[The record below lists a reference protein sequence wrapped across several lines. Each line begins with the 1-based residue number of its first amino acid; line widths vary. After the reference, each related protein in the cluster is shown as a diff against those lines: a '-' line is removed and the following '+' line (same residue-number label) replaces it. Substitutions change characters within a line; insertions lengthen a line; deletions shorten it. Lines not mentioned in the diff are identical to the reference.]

1 MAAAVESLAV
11 EGVLDSVASGDGE
24 TFAADGPALM
34 SEDACDDEEILAD
47 DQGQASDPFESALS
61 ELEVLMMDEGLNARV
76 EAFTRA
82 HCGEFEPGDENK
94 LEYTARFAEYTSMVE
109 QYIERQI
116 GASVA
121 SFDMASFCA
130 TLAERARTDEALLD
144 HPALEML
151 FAYSDFEAFKSLM
164 LATRE
169 GANIEAS
176 GGLLCVSGDKLGTMD
191 VAFPDAEAD
200 GDDDE
205 TTGEF
210 ADGLNDAL
218 CISAVKSK

>member
-1 MAAAVESLAV
+1 MKGMGSKMKGLKMGFGKKKDKEDEPDKDKPDKTTGGIGSSAWRRRLEESAMQKLGLSKAEKDENTGDVDEELARFR
-11 EGVLDSVASGDGE
+11 A
-24 TFAADGPALM
+24 TAADVAELLKRAEAYGNLTR
-34 SEDACDDEEILAD
+34 
-47 DQGQASDPFESALS
+47 SA
-61 ELEVLMMDEGLNARV
+61 
-76 EAFTRA
+76 
-82 HCGEFEPGDENK
+82 
-94 LEYTARFAEYTSMVE
+94 
-109 QYIERQI
+109 
-116 GASVA
+116 
-121 SFDMASFCA
+121 
-130 TLAERARTDEALLD
+130 DEALLD

>member
-11 EGVLDSVASGDGE
+11 EGVLDATVGEAE

-34 SEDACDDEEILAD
+34 SEEGMDDEEILAD
-47 DQGQASDPFESALS
+47 DKGSEGDAFASALS
-61 ELEVLMMDEGLNARV
+61 ELEVLMMDEGLNAKV
-76 EAFTRA
+76 EAFTKA
-82 HCGEFEPGDENK
+82 HCDEFEPGDENK
-94 LEYTARFAEYTSMVE
+94 LEYTSRFHEYTTMVE
-109 QYIERQI
+109 SYIERQI
-116 GASVA
+116 GASLA

-130 TLAERARTDEALLD
+130 TLAERARADEALLD

-176 GGLLCVSGDKLGTMD
+176 GGLLCVSGDKLGMAD
-191 VAFPDAEAD
+191 VALPDAEDAE
-200 GDDDE
+200 DE
-205 TTGEF
+205 TTGEA
-210 ADGLNDAL
+210 ADDLNDAL
-218 CISAVKSK
+218 TISAVKSK